1 MMKLSDLHKMY
12 KHKKIS
18 NNYYTFKVNNE
29 IIYFVKLW
37 HESTKHPA
45 GTYEIEFG
53 IEGQEHYGEIVN
65 LGTEHVMTVLYTIAN
80 IIEIAA
86 REQQISIIRFEGDG
100 TERDLELGL
109 VTEGPFLPS
118 SRRAHLYSYKL
129 KRHYGEDTVKHNGRW
144 IEFNVKKALKSF
156 A

>member
-1 MMKLSDLHKMY
+1 MIKLSDLHEMY
-12 KHKKIS
+12 EYQKIS
-18 NNYYTFKVNNE
+18 DEYYTFKVNDK

-37 HESTKHPA
+37 HDSKKHSI

-65 LGTEHVMTVLYTIAN
+65 LGTKHVMTVLYTIAN
-80 IIEIAA
+80 IIETTAK
-86 REQQISIIRFEGDG
+86 EQQISIIRFEGDG

-129 KRHYGEDTVKHNGRW
+129 KRHYGEDTVKPNGRW
-144 IEFNVKKALKSF
+144 IEFNVKKALKRF